1 MNTYQRTR
9 EQGTKETI
17 AGNPQDRIN
26 AIKSVVD
33 NSSYAKIDGTM
44 IDLTSAHVIM
54 TVYNALNDVNKGKFA
69 SMPAGKMGIV
79 AYKLI
84 K

>member
-1 MNTYQRTR
+1 MLTYTRKR
-9 EQGTKETI
+9 EQGTIETI

-33 NSSYAKIDGTM
+33 NKSYAKIDGTM
-44 IDLTSAHVIM
+44 IDLTTAHVIM
-54 TVYNALNDVNKGKFA
+54 TVYNAINDTNKAKFA
-69 SMPAGKMGIV
+69 NMPAGRMGTI
-79 AYKLI
+79 AYGLI

>member
-1 MNTYQRTR
+1 MNTYTRKR
-9 EQGTKETI
+9 EQGTIETI

-33 NSSYAKIDGTM
+33 NKSYAKIDGTM
-44 IDLTSAHVIM
+44 IDLTTAHVIM
-54 TVYNALNDVNKGKFA
+54 TVYNAINDTNKAKFA
-69 SMPAGKMGIV
+69 NMPAGKMGTI
-79 AYKLI
+79 AYGLI

>member
-1 MNTYQRTR
+1 MYTYTRKR
-9 EQGTKETI
+9 EQGTIETI

-33 NSSYAKIDGTM
+33 NKSYAKIDGTM
-44 IDLTSAHVIM
+44 IDLTTAHVIM
-54 TVYNALNDVNKGKFA
+54 TVYNAINDTNKAKFA
-69 SMPAGKMGIV
+69 NMPAGKMGTI
-79 AYKLI
+79 AYGLI

>member
-1 MNTYQRTR
+1 MNTYTRKR
-9 EQGTKETI
+9 EQGTIETI

-44 IDLTSAHVIM
+44 IDLTTAHIIM
-54 TVYNALNDVNKGKFA
+54 TVYNAISDTNKAKFA
-69 SMPAGKMGIV
+69 NMPAGKMGTI
-79 AYKLI
+79 AYGLI